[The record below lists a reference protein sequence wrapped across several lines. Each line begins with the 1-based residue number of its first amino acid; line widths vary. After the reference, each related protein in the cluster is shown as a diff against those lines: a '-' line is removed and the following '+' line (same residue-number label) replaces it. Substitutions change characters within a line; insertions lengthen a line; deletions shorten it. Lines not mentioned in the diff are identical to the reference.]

1 MNMADNNPFHINVS
15 IADETATI
23 YLVGHFS
30 FKSHIEFKSVYKSQI
45 ANSRIN
51 QIVVDLADVTYIDSS
66 ALGML
71 LMLRD
76 QAQSTNKSLI
86 LSRPSVIAADS
97 FNVANFSK
105 LFNISK

>member
-1 MNMADNNPFHINVS
+1 MNIADHNPFHINVS
-15 IADETATI
+15 IAGDTATI
-23 YLVGHFS
+23 YLVGRFS
-30 FKSHIEFKSVYKSQI
+30 FKSHIEFKSVYKNQL

-51 QIVVDLADVTYIDSS
+51 RIVVDLADVVYIDSS

-76 QAQSTNKSLI
+76 QAQTSNKSLT
-86 LSRPSVIAADS
+86 LSRPSSIAANS

-105 LFNISK
+105 LFNISE

>member
-1 MNMADNNPFHINVS
+1 MNIADNHPFHINVS

-30 FKSHIEFKSVYKSQI
+30 FKSHIEFKSVYKNQI
-45 ANSRIN
+45 ANSKVN
-51 QIVVDLADVTYIDSS
+51 EIVVDLADVTYIDSS

-86 LSRPSVIAADS
+86 LSRPSGIVTDS

-105 LFNISK
+105 LFKISE